1 MSSAQ
6 YFHDLDIDPY
16 EIVGVSRKCDKKTL
30 KKAYLQKALICHPDK
45 QGGKT
50 TMEFKLLLESYN
62 YIKNCLDG
70 KIQDYTITPDF
81 HASNYKENF
90 KDNDQEE
97 INYTRSKVNYNT
109 ERQYFV
115 DHGLPQNVD
124 DTEEN
129 LNKIFGQRNKISKE
143 YNPSQYIKGQVNIF
157 GHEGYD
163 KDKFNAM
170 FEIHKEQYG
179 CNQAYEENEYDT
191 PLGFDSHSTLQ
202 PLPIL
207 THGGL
212 IIDKPQKDIKLKFK
226 EPASKQYTINEIKK
240 NKQFKAKLNNIKKEE
255 QPITQKEINK
265 RIKDKKLNVDI
276 KINTDINFQQANEKF
291 YQEKV
296 RKMKQEMENNKSI
309 IQQYTQIYEPKTIE
323 QYHQGLLQDSS
334 TMIFAPNEP
343 AFKDIVP
350 PQKRIDRQFENVHS
364 KQEQNSMYL
373 EYSNEYY

>member
-16 EIVGVSRKCDKKTL
+16 EIVGVLRKCDKKTL

-50 TMEFKLLLESYN
+50 TMDFKLLLESYN

-70 KIQDYTITPDF
+70 KIQDSTIRPDF

-90 KDNDQEE
+90 KHQEE
-97 INYTRSKVNYNT
+97 INYTKSKVNYNT

-129 LNKIFGQRNKISKE
+129 LNKIFGQRNKFSKE

-157 GHEGYD
+157 DHEGYD

-226 EPASKQYTINEIKK
+226 EPASKQYTINELKK
-240 NKQFKAKLNNIKKEE
+240 NKEFKAKLNNIKKEE

-296 RKMKQEMENNKSI
+296 TKMKQEMEYNKSI
-309 IQQYTQIYEPKTIE
+309 VEQYTQIYEPAYIE

-343 AFKDIVP
+343 AFKDVP
-350 PQKRIDRQFENVHS
+350 KQQKRIDRQFENVHS
-364 KQEQNSMYL
+364 KQQQNSMYL
-373 EYSNEYY
+373 